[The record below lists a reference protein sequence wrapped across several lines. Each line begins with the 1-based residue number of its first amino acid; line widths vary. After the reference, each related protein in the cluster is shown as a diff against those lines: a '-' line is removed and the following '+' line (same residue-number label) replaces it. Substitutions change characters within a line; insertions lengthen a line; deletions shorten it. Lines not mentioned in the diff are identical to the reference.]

1 MADEIL
7 EEEPT
12 LISLEAADVADF
24 ECPGCKI
31 SPITEE

>member
-7 EEEPT
+7 EEEPI

-24 ECPGCKI
+24 QCPGCKV
-31 SPITEE
+31 SSTTES

>member
-7 EEEPT
+7 EEEPI

-24 ECPGCKI
+24 ECPGCSV
-31 SPITEE
+31 SPTAE